1 MTHPLYETGEQYLAR
16 LTAQREQG
24 LAAITNFVL
33 YSERFVPLKSQTLIY
48 LAMSVK
54 PA

>member
-1 MTHPLYETGEQYLAR
+1 MTHPLYETGDQYLAR
-16 LTAQREQG
+16 FNAQREQ
-24 LAAITNFVL
+24 LIVDITNFAL
-33 YSERFVPLKSQTLIY
+33 YGERFVSLKSQTLIY

>member
-16 LTAQREQG
+16 VNAQRERD

-33 YSERFVPLKSQTLIY
+33 YGERFISLKSQTLIY